1 MRDELG
7 GQALVEGDGGGFR
20 GGVVDQAGGA
30 DVAGH
35 GGDGDDH
42 AVVRAHHGGEE
53 LPRQVVVGECVDA
66 EGQVEVALGGV
77 EDSFAACDARVV
89 DEDCGVAQGGAD
101 LAGGGFDGG
110 GGGEVAVEEVDV

>member
-1 MRDELG
+1 M
-7 GQALVEGDGGGFR
+7 
-20 GGVVDQAGGA
+20 
-30 DVAGH
+30 
-35 GGDGDDH
+35 
-42 AVVRAHHGGEE
+42 
-53 LPRQVVVGECVDA
+53 GECVDA

-77 EDSFAACDARVV
+77 EDGFAACDARVV